1 MPTVDTFL
9 PDIIQ
14 TTFFSGYTV
23 FNTIVYTLILVIFIL
38 AIIKM
43 FKKLEIDPLSIFYSI
58 IPFIFLGSST
68 RALVDNGILPK
79 TVFLITP
86 GLYILIG
93 LITIVSFLFS
103 IYLFNKKGIDYRYS
117 LFSLGVIFSLPNII
131 FFSNVNYTVLINVIL
146 TWILSSLIFIG
157 IVFLVLYIRN
167 NIFKTED
174 KINLSKFIEKI
185 KKYKI
190 NFSIVLAHLFDA
202 STTYVA
208 VEYFNYVEQHVLPNA
223 INQLFDTYLTLFPM
237 KIIVIVAVLYIID
250 QYFDDLTIKN
260 LLKLT
265 VFVLGL
271 APGLRNILTLILG
284 TVWLKFYE
292 NLKNFSSSFEK
303 YFFSNFI
310 IYIFKNS
317 KKD

>member
-1 MPTVDTFL
+1 M
-9 PDIIQ
+9 
-14 TTFFSGYTV
+14 
-23 FNTIVYTLILVIFIL
+23 
-38 AIIKM
+38 
-43 FKKLEIDPLSIFYSI
+43 
-58 IPFIFLGSST
+58 
-68 RALVDNGILPK
+68 DNGLYPK

-86 GLYILIG
+86 GLYILVG

-103 IYLFNKKGIDYRYS
+103 IYLFNKKGVDYRYS

-146 TWILSSLIFIG
+146 TWILSSLVFIG
-157 IVFLVLYIRN
+157 IAFLVLYIRN
-167 NIFKTED
+167 NIIKSED

-208 VEYFNYVEQHVLPNA
+208 VEYFNYYEQHVLPNA
-223 INQLFDTYLTLFPM
+223 LNQLFDTYLTLFPM

-284 TVWLKFYE
+284 TA
-292 NLKNFSSSFEK
+292 
-303 YFFSNFI
+303 
-310 IYIFKNS
+310 
-317 KKD
+317 

>member
-284 TVWLKFYE
+284 TV
-292 NLKNFSSSFEK
+292 
-303 YFFSNFI
+303 
-310 IYIFKNS
+310 
-317 KKD
+317 

>member
-1 MPTVDTFL
+1 MPTVDSFL

-86 GLYILIG
+86 GLYILVG
-93 LITIVSFLFS
+93 LITIISFLFC
-103 IYLFNKKGIDYRYS
+103 IFLFNKKGIDYRYS
-117 LFSLGVIFSLPNII
+117 LFSLGLIFSLPNLI
-131 FFSNVNYTVLINVIL
+131 FFSKVNFTALLNVIL
-146 TWILSSLIFIG
+146 TWILSSLVFLG
-157 IVFLVLYIRN
+157 IVFLVLYVKS
-167 NIFKTED
+167 NISKNPE

-223 INQLFDTYLTLFPM
+223 LYQLFDTYLTLFPM

-260 LLKLT
+260 LLKLA

-284 TVWLKFYE
+284 TV
-292 NLKNFSSSFEK
+292 
-303 YFFSNFI
+303 
-310 IYIFKNS
+310 
-317 KKD
+317 

>member
-1 MPTVDTFL
+1 MPTVDSFL

-86 GLYILIG
+86 GLYILVG
-93 LITIVSFLFS
+93 LITIISFLFC
-103 IYLFNKKGIDYRYS
+103 IFLFNKKGIDYRYS
-117 LFSLGVIFSLPNII
+117 LFSLGLIFSLPNVI
-131 FFSNVNYTVLINVIL
+131 FFSNVNTTALLNVIL
-146 TWILSSLIFIG
+146 AWILSSLAFLV
-157 IVFLVLYIRN
+157 IVFLVLYAKN
-167 NIFKTED
+167 NISKNVD

-223 INQLFDTYLTLFPM
+223 LNQLFDTYLTLFPM

-260 LLKLT
+260 LLKLA

-284 TVWLKFYE
+284 TV
-292 NLKNFSSSFEK
+292 
-303 YFFSNFI
+303 
-310 IYIFKNS
+310 
-317 KKD
+317 

>member
-1 MPTVDTFL
+1 MIWICDDNMPTVDSFL

-86 GLYILIG
+86 GLYILVG
-93 LITIVSFLFS
+93 LITIISFLFC
-103 IYLFNKKGIDYRYS
+103 IFLFNKKGIDYRYS
-117 LFSLGVIFSLPNII
+117 LFSLGLIFSLPNLI
-131 FFSNVNYTVLINVIL
+131 FFSKVNFTALLNVIL
-146 TWILSSLIFIG
+146 TWILSSLVFLG
-157 IVFLVLYIRN
+157 IVFLVLYVKS
-167 NIFKTED
+167 NISKNPE
-174 KINLSKFIEKI
+174 KINLSNSKEKI

-208 VEYFNYVEQHVLPNA
+208 VEYFNYTEQHVLPNA
-223 INQLFDTYLTLFPM
+223 LYQLFDTYLTLFPM

-260 LLKLT
+260 LLKLA

-284 TVWLKFYE
+284 TV
-292 NLKNFSSSFEK
+292 
-303 YFFSNFI
+303 
-310 IYIFKNS
+310 
-317 KKD
+317 

>member
-1 MPTVDTFL
+1 MATVDTFL

-23 FNTIVYTLILVIFIL
+23 FNTVAYTLILAIFVL

-43 FKKLEIDPLSIFYSI
+43 FKKLEIDPISIFYSI

-68 RALVDNGILPK
+68 RALVDNGFYPK

-86 GLYILIG
+86 GLYILVG
-93 LITIVSFLFS
+93 LITIASFLFS
-103 IYLFNKKGIDYRYS
+103 IYLFKKMEIDYRYT
-117 LFSLGVIFSLPNII
+117 LVFLGIIFSIPNII
-131 FFSNVNYTVLINVIL
+131 LFSKLNFTAIIYVLI
-146 TWILSSLIFIG
+146 TWIIASLIFMAIA
-157 IVFLVLYIRN
+157 FLVLYVKN
-167 NIFKTED
+167 KNSH
-174 KINLSKFIEKI
+174 NAIEKI
-185 KKYKI
+185 LQHKI
-190 NFSIVLAHLFDA
+190 NFSILLAHLFDA

-208 VEYFNYVEQHVLPNA
+208 VEYFNYSEQHVLPNA

-250 QYFDDLTIKN
+250 QYFEDQTVKN

-271 APGLRNILTLILG
+271 APGLRNILTMALG
-284 TVWLKFYE
+284 T
-292 NLKNFSSSFEK
+292 
-303 YFFSNFI
+303 
-310 IYIFKNS
+310 
-317 KKD
+317 

>member
-103 IYLFNKKGIDYRYS
+103 IYLFNKKGVDYRYS

-284 TVWLKFYE
+284 TV
-292 NLKNFSSSFEK
+292 
-303 YFFSNFI
+303 
-310 IYIFKNS
+310 
-317 KKD
+317 

>member
-1 MPTVDTFL
+1 MPTVDSFL

-38 AIIKM
+38 GIIRM

-68 RALVDNGILPK
+68 RALVDNGLYPK

-86 GLYILIG
+86 GLYILVG

-103 IYLFNKKGIDYRYS
+103 IYLFNKKGIDYS
-117 LFSLGVIFSLPNII
+117 HTLFCIGFIFIIPNII
-131 FFSNVNYTVLINVIL
+131 FFSRLNYTAIIYVLA
-146 TWILSSLIFIG
+146 TWLLSSSIFMG
-157 IVFLVLYIRN
+157 ITFLVLYITN
-167 NIFKTED
+167 NFMNYNANYVFTHIAQKVLD
-174 KINLSKFIEKI
+174 
-185 KKYKI
+185 YKI
-190 NFSIVLAHLFDA
+190 EFSIVLAHLFDA

-208 VEYFNYVEQHVLPNA
+208 VEYFNYAEQHVLPNA
-223 INQLFDTYLTLFPM
+223 LNHLFNTYLTLFPM
-237 KIIVIVAVLYIID
+237 KIIVIVSVLYIID

-271 APGLRNILTLILG
+271 APGLRNILTMAIA
-284 TVWLKFYE
+284 T
-292 NLKNFSSSFEK
+292 
-303 YFFSNFI
+303 I
-310 IYIFKNS
+310 
-317 KKD
+317 

>member
-14 TTFFSGYTV
+14 RTFFSGYTV
-23 FNTIVYTLILVIFIL
+23 FNTVVYTLILVAFIL

-68 RALVDNGILPK
+68 RALVDNGVYPK

-86 GLYILIG
+86 GLYILVG
-93 LITIVSFLFS
+93 LVTILSFLFC
-103 IYLFNKKGIDYRYS
+103 IYLFRKKGIDYRYS
-117 LFSLGVIFSLPNII
+117 LFFIGIIFALPNMIS
-131 FFSNVNYTVLINVIL
+131 FSNVNSIAIIYVIL
-146 TWILSSLIFIG
+146 TWIVSSLIFLG
-157 IVFLVLYIRN
+157 LVFLVLYIKN
-167 NIFKTED
+167 NISKEIEKF
-174 KINLSKFIEKI
+174 NLSKFIPKM

-271 APGLRNILTLILG
+271 APGLRNILTMAIA
-284 TVWLKFYE
+284 T
-292 NLKNFSSSFEK
+292 
-303 YFFSNFI
+303 I
-310 IYIFKNS
+310 
-317 KKD
+317 

>member
-23 FNTIVYTLILVIFIL
+23 FNTIVYTLILAIFIL

-284 TVWLKFYE
+284 TV
-292 NLKNFSSSFEK
+292 
-303 YFFSNFI
+303 
-310 IYIFKNS
+310 
-317 KKD
+317 

>member
-1 MPTVDTFL
+1 MATVDTFL

-23 FNTIVYTLILVIFIL
+23 FNTVVYTLILAIFVV

-43 FKKLEIDPLSIFYSI
+43 FKKLDIDPISIFYAI

-68 RALVDNGILPK
+68 RALVDNGFYPK

-86 GLYILIG
+86 GLYILVG
-93 LITIVSFLFS
+93 LITIASFLLS
-103 IYLFNKKGIDYRYS
+103 IYLFNKMEIDYRYT
-117 LFSLGVIFSLPNII
+117 LFFLGIIFSVPNII
-131 FFSNVNYTVLINVIL
+131 LFSKLNFTAIIYVLI
-146 TWILSSLIFIG
+146 TWIIASLIFMAIA
-157 IVFLVLYIRN
+157 FLVLYVKNKNSHNTI
-167 NIFKTED
+167 D
-174 KINLSKFIEKI
+174 KILEH
-185 KKYKI
+185 KI

-208 VEYFNYVEQHVLPNA
+208 VEYFNYSEQHVLPNA
-223 INQLFDTYLTLFPM
+223 LNQLFDTYLTLFPM

-250 QYFDDLTIKN
+250 QYFEDQTIKN

-271 APGLRNILTLILG
+271 APGLRNILTMALATI
-284 TVWLKFYE
+284 
-292 NLKNFSSSFEK
+292 
-303 YFFSNFI
+303 
-310 IYIFKNS
+310 
-317 KKD
+317 

>member
-1 MPTVDTFL
+1 MIWICDDNMPTVDSFL

-86 GLYILIG
+86 GLYILVG
-93 LITIVSFLFS
+93 LITIISFLFCIFLS
-103 IYLFNKKGIDYRYS
+103 NKKGIDYRYS
-117 LFSLGVIFSLPNII
+117 LFSLGLIFSLPNVL
-131 FFSNVNYTVLINVIL
+131 FFSKVNFTALLNVIL
-146 TWILSSLIFIG
+146 TWILSSLVFLG
-157 IVFLVLYIRN
+157 IVFLVLYVKS
-167 NIFKTED
+167 NISKNPE
-174 KINLSKFIEKI
+174 KINLSNSKEKI

-223 INQLFDTYLTLFPM
+223 LYQLFDTYLTLFPM

-260 LLKLT
+260 LLKLA

-284 TVWLKFYE
+284 TV
-292 NLKNFSSSFEK
+292 
-303 YFFSNFI
+303 
-310 IYIFKNS
+310 
-317 KKD
+317 